1 MLFVVTVG
9 IGIFTLVL
17 AIVLDD
23 TYGWREG
30 ISIAC
35 IISSV
40 LAWFAA
46 VIMFFIIAAN
56 NLGAQGTIAA
66 NQQRYESLVYQLNND
81 LYDNDNDLG
90 KKDLYNQ
97 IQEWNEY
104 LATGKAMQHDFWL
117 GVFYSDIYDQFEF
130 IELNKE

>member
-9 IGIFTLVL
+9 IGVLALVL

-35 IISSV
+35 VISSI

-46 VIMFFIIAAN
+46 VIMIFIIAVN
-56 NLGAQGTIAA
+56 NLGAQGAIAG
-66 NQQRYESLVYQLNND
+66 NQQRYESLMYQLNND

-97 IQEWNEY
+97 IQEWNED
-104 LATGKAMQHDFWL
+104 LAIGKAMQNDFWV
-117 GVFYSDIYDQFEF
+117 GIFYPDIYDQFEF
-130 IELNKE
+130 IELEKE